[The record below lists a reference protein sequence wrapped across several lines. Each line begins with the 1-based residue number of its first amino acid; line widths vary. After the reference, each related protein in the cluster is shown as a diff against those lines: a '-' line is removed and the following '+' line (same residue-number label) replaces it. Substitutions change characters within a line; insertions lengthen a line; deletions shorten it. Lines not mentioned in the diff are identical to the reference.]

1 MDGSNIVVVSTFRR
15 PLQTR
20 LCLESIARAQ
30 RWSGRSY
37 AKRGLLGRWADRI
50 LIGMPVNWHEH
61 PLVRQ
66 VVHTVIED
74 NRDIPF
80 EIVEEACE
88 SDPHV
93 LSKWLLDYAFS
104 AGADIAVYV
113 EDDVVLS
120 PDAFLLCEYTKR
132 LELAE
137 TDGEGNPSPCAIG
150 CCCYHETIPAQYAAE
165 RRIPDPALVHMGNGI
180 NTCGGTAF
188 LRDPY
193 LRLLSPQW
201 NCKQAEPK
209 GFDYSAHWLMYL
221 HGLFMLW
228 PDYSRSG
235 GTGCYGGSLSEAQ
248 WGAHFAKS
256 VQTDDRTALRD
267 WRDFRMSRDPN
278 ERRIVQETWMDAELA
293 LRQEAR

>member
-228 PDYSRSG
+228 QPQRSAVG
-235 GTGCYGGSLSEAQ
+235 RAFRKVRADRRPHRAARLAGFQDEPRPERTQDSAGNLDGRGTGVTAGGAV
-248 WGAHFAKS
+248 K
-256 VQTDDRTALRD
+256 R
-267 WRDFRMSRDPN
+267 
-278 ERRIVQETWMDAELA
+278 
-293 LRQEAR
+293 